1 MNSHKF
7 ELDND
12 SVAVF
17 YTMVP
22 PLAEGQILSLSNLLS
37 PEELDRASRFVF
49 AKDRQ
54 LFMVAHA
61 LLRFGLSTVAG
72 AHRWAFAAD
81 SYGKPELDP
90 PWGDPPLRFNLSHTN
105 GLAACAISYGRPVGI
120 DVEEINPRLDFQA
133 IAKKALSTSEQ
144 RLLAATLPST
154 QSALFFRFW
163 TLKEAMVKA
172 IGRGLSLALEDFAF
186 SLDPPSLSLAA
197 HLEEDPAT
205 WQVHELT
212 PTPCHRL
219 ALAAKRAPHTILSV
233 IPQPVAIADMLDAA

>member
-1 MNSHKF
+1 MNSCKF
-7 ELDND
+7 ELDAD

-17 YTMVP
+17 YTAVP
-22 PLAEGQILSLSNLLS
+22 PLAEGQIQSLSDLLS
-37 PEELDRASRFVF
+37 PGEIDRASRFVF

-72 AHRWAFAAD
+72 ERRWAFAAD

-90 PWGDPPLRFNLSHTN
+90 PCGDPPLRFNLSHTN
-105 GLAACAISYGRPVGI
+105 GLAACAISSGRPVGI
-120 DVEEINPRLDFQA
+120 DVEGINPRLDFQA
-133 IAKKALSTSEQ
+133 IAKKALSAEERRFMATRRASEQ
-144 RLLAATLPST
+144 VE
-154 QSALFFRFW
+154 LFFRFW

-172 IGRGLSLALEDFAF
+172 IGRGLSLPLQDFDFA
-186 SLDPPSLSLAA
+186 LDPPSLSIAA
-197 HLEEDPAT
+197 HLDEDPAT

-219 ALAAKRAPHTILSV
+219 ALAAKRAPQTILSV
-233 IPQPVAIADMLDAA
+233 ITRPVVIGDLLDAT